1 MKKKQVWF
9 LDLSS
14 VKTNSLT
21 QDFHRF
27 KWCGQTAMRTGHH
40 RLTSPD
46 VHIYRQIWTCL
57 SFANYL
63 KNSGLNNN
71 HFSRT
76 LVFFFRLRIQEGHS
90 LEVPELNF
98 IRHQSVV
105 SFGIWLVFTHKF
117 STFLGELV
125 RMSIYG
131 SFFSMKTFH
140 VICPLK
146 VRLHKQQLRIP
157 RTSPMRAP

>member
-1 MKKKQVWF
+1 MCIF
-9 LDLSS
+9 TD
-14 VKTNSLT
+14 
-21 QDFHRF
+21 RF
-27 KWCGQTAMRTGHH
+27 ELAYLLQT
-40 RLTSPD
+40 TSRI
-46 VHIYRQIWTCL
+46 VASTTTI
-57 SFANYL
+57 
-63 KNSGLNNN
+63 
-71 HFSRT
+71 
-76 LVFFFRLRIQEGHS
+76 LVELLFFFFRLRIQEGHS

-157 RTSPMRAP
+157 RTSPMRAPKLVVTKSQESFNTMTPTWNQGDETSLPV